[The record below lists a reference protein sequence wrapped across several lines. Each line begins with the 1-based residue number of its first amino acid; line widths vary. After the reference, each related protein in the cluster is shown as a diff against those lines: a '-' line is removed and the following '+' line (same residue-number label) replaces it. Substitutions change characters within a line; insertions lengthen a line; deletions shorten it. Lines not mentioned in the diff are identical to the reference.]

1 MSPRTRFF
9 LVKVYRNPHVNYS
22 YLMGQLISQVAGT
35 LVALYA
41 LHAPAVLAGMVA
53 GIRLLLSGSLE
64 PYLTYI

>member
-1 MSPRTRFF
+1 
-9 LVKVYRNPHVNYS
+9 
-22 YLMGQLISQVAGT
+22 MGQLISQVAGT

-64 PYLTYI
+64 QYLTSI